1 MTSNLLKEALEEIK
15 NCSLIQGHEFIPP
28 STPNKNAH
36 IESFFS
42 IVESEHFQTRY
53 FRSFKEVYETT
64 VDFIN
69 FSNNRRIHGNLK
81 FQSRNTAC
89 GRLLAMFKIPNNCQT
104 KSH

>member
-69 FSNNRRIHGNLK
+69 FYNNRRIHGSLK
-81 FQSRNTAC
+81 FQSPKVALERFNL
-89 GRLLAMFKIPNNCQT
+89 GIREIKQVRV
-104 KSH
+104 